1 MYTSSSKKARETLSK
16 TKKQKTWFYYAVLAV
31 LKRVMYVVQADLEL
45 KSSTSLCLS
54 SIATTPD
61 LPFSSFCLFS
71 RQVSLCKEL
80 VLTQKFADLSLLR
93 AGIKDMHY
101 YHVALFSS

>member
-1 MYTSSSKKARETLSK
+1 M
-16 TKKQKTWFYYAVLAV
+16 QVLAV
-31 LKRVMYVVQADLEL
+31 LKCVMYVVQADLEL
-45 KSSTSLCLS
+45 RVPPPFVYQ
-54 SIATTPD
+54 A
-61 LPFSSFCLFS
+61 LPPHLTYLLALFVCLFS
-71 RQVSLCKEL
+71 RQVSLCNEL